1 MGVKE
6 YVKAFLLPVIFAS
19 TSLESFHTLRAST
32 RSVRLTVNLILRRYL
47 TRIGKL
53 SELGMLIN

>member
-32 RSVRLTVNLILRRYL
+32 RSVRLTVNLILRR
-47 TRIGKL
+47 
-53 SELGMLIN
+53 